1 MSETVAIDSDKIASE
16 AVSVLGKNGQ
26 QIAPF
31 SSRDP
36 AFGLDDAYR
45 VTPIVRRLRE
55 AHGEKG
61 AGPQDRLHQPHHLET
76 VRRLR
81 PDLGLCL

>member
-45 VTPIVRRLRE
+45 VTPIV
-55 AHGEKG
+55 
-61 AGPQDRLHQPHHLET
+61 
-76 VRRLR
+76 
-81 PDLGLCL
+81 